1 MSKERAAAEDVE
13 CAARSGHVRFLT
25 FGFNIG
31 LNNSF
36 FELQQFPSL
45 KTIKDERIKRETAG
59 VRVLTADRP
68 QYDSGTV

>member
-1 MSKERAAAEDVE
+1 MIRNA
-13 CAARSGHVRFLT
+13 HVD
-25 FGFNIG
+25 IG

-59 VRVLTADRP
+59 VRVLAADRP

>member
-1 MSKERAAAEDVE
+1 MSKERAAAEDVA

-25 FGFNIG
+25 FG